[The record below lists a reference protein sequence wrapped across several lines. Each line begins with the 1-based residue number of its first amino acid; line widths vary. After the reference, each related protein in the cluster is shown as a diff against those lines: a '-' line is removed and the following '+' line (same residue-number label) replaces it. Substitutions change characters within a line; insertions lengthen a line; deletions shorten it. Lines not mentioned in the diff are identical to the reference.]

1 MRHAAS
7 LVWFRALALLAL
19 PGCLVSFNDY
29 PLGDPKLGASG
40 DADRGGAAGTG
51 SVLPKGGSASTG
63 GSTAAGSSGEAGAPD
78 VTAPGDAS
86 LLIDDFEDG
95 DADILRQRGRTGSW
109 YVANDR
115 GGMQTPADGMPL
127 VPSLLVPARG
137 ASAYGAHTFGGP
149 FPTWGALI
157 GAPFVANG
165 PSGNPYDL
173 SAYQGVR
180 LWIRSAAT
188 GTAAAKQVRF
198 SLRTPATVP
207 GGGCSV
213 CNDHF
218 SVVIPLTA
226 KWEQIELPFASLKQ
240 AGYGRPLLASP
251 DLAHALG
258 VELIFAANVSFD
270 VWLDDVELY

>member
-1 MRHAAS
+1 
-7 LVWFRALALLAL
+7 VWLRALALLAL

-29 PLGDPKLGASG
+29 PLGDPKLGADSEAG
-40 DADRGGAAGTG
+40 RGGAAGTG
-51 SVLPKGGSASTG
+51 SVLPQAGSASG
-63 GSTAAGSSGEAGAPD
+63 GSNAAGGTSSEAGAPD

-95 DADILRQRGRTGSW
+95 DADILRQQGRTGSW

-115 GGMQTPADGMPL
+115 GGMQTPPDGMQL
-127 VPSLLVPARG
+127 TPSALVPARG
-137 ASAYGAHTFGGP
+137 VSAYGAHTFGGP

-165 PSGNPYDL
+165 LSGNPYDL

-180 LWIRSAAT
+180 LWVRSGAT
-188 GTAAAKQVRF
+188 APLAAKQVRF

-207 GGGCSV
+207 GGGCTA

-218 SVVIPLTA
+218 SAVIPLTA
-226 KWEQIELPFASLKQ
+226 KWVQIELPFAALKQ
-240 AGYGRPLLASP
+240 AGYGRPQVPSI

-258 VELIFAANVSFD
+258 IELIFPANVAFD
-270 VWLDDVELY
+270 LWLDDVELY

>member
-1 MRHAAS
+1 M
-7 LVWFRALALLAL
+7 WFRALALLAL

-29 PLGDPKLGASG
+29 PLGDPQLGAGPSAG
-40 DADRGGAAGTG
+40 RGGSASVLPKAGSASGGSNATAGTG
-51 SVLPKGGSASTG
+51 S
-63 GSTAAGSSGEAGAPD
+63 EAGAPD
-78 VTAPGDAS
+78 GTAPGDAS

-95 DADILRQRGRTGSW
+95 NADILRQQGRTGSW

-115 GGMQTPADGMPL
+115 AGMQTPSDGMQL
-127 VPSLLVPARG
+127 LPSALLPVRG

-165 PSGNPYDL
+165 SSGNPYDL
-173 SAYQGVR
+173 SGYQGVR
-180 LWIRSAAT
+180 LWVRSGAA
-188 GTAAAKQVRF
+188 GALAAQQVRV

-207 GGGCSV
+207 GGGCTV

-218 SVVIPLTA
+218 GAAIPLTA
-226 KWEQIELPFASLKQ
+226 KWAQVELPFASLKQ
-240 AGYGRPLLASP
+240 AGYGRPQLSSI

-258 VELIFAANVSFD
+258 IELIFAANVSFD
-270 VWLDDVELY
+270 LWLDDVELY